1 MAHIRQKTRS
11 RSLAVYG
18 FLLGL
23 YAPEFLAR
31 HRAEML
37 QNFEDLENASSSKA
51 TLWLL
56 IGKDLMLSLI
66 SRNIPKSFW
75 GHAAPT
81 FIILAVVLAMW
92 RAFAYDTAAVNNPE
106 ALGFSSPRLARI
118 AAWQQAQIDAGAFSG
133 AVAAIARNG
142 RVAYL
147 RAVGFR
153 DRAKTIPL
161 QPDAIF
167 WIASMTKPVTSV
179 AAMMLVEEGKLDLA
193 APVHQ
198 YLPEVK
204 DMMVAVETTDPASG
218 ETKLALEPQKRPMTI
233 EDLLRHTSGLVYE
246 GGNTAVQ
253 KLYRDSGLCD
263 TGLARSGTLKDF
275 VSRLAR
281 LPLAHQPGEVWEY
294 GHSADVLGRVIEVAS
309 GQSLDQFL
317 DRRLFRPLG
326 MVDTG
331 FWVPPEKV
339 ARLIDPPADARIR
352 PDRDVTKPTTLFSGG
367 GGLVST
373 AADYL
378 RLCQMLL
385 NGGELDG
392 VRILSPATVRRMT
405 TNALPSES
413 RFADGSTFGL
423 GFGIRSDAAWST
435 VPGSV
440 GSFTWGG
447 AWGTYFWVDPAEQLI
462 ALQLVHVASDKIGQ
476 FRGAFR
482 NLTYGAFLI
491 PDRGGPAPVNTPA
504 AVDQA
509 ALAAFEGTYTFPAS
523 SSRDKHAPFG
533 GLGINIDVQDGLL
546 KVVSPVRGA
555 PAARA
560 GVKANDII
568 THLDGEAT
576 QGMSLNTALVKMRG
590 PANTEIRLRIARK
603 GQDAPIELAIVR
615 APIRTASGGAGTDL
629 QVAVKDG
636 KLQIE
641 ARGALP
647 VLDFEKGAPT
657 TVVPTSSNEF
667 FVDGGDHTRLAFE
680 RDGADPTMRLVLNPG
695 PWQITGQQIN

>member
-1 MAHIRQKTRS
+1 MAPIRQKTRS

-23 YAPEFLAR
+23 YAPKFLAR

-51 TLWLL
+51 KLWLL
-56 IGKDLMLSLI
+56 VGEDLMLSLI

-75 GHAAPT
+75 GHTAPL
-81 FIILAVVLAMW
+81 FVVLVAVLAMW
-92 RAFAYDTAAVNNPE
+92 RAFAYDIAPLSDPE
-106 ALGFSSPRLARI
+106 VLGFSSSRLARI
-118 AAWQQAQIDAGAFSG
+118 AAWQQAQVDAGAFSG

-179 AAMMLVEEGKLDLA
+179 AAMILVEEGKLDLA

-198 YLPEVK
+198 YLPELK
-204 DMMVAVETTDPASG
+204 DLMVGVETTDPASG
-218 ETKLALEPQKRPMTI
+218 ETKLALEPQKRPMTV

-246 GGNTAVQ
+246 DGNTAVH
-253 KLYRDSGLCD
+253 KLYRESGLYD
-263 TGLARSGTLKDF
+263 MGLARDGTLKDF

-309 GQSLDQFL
+309 GQPLDQFL
-317 DRRLFRPLG
+317 DSRLFQPLG

-331 FWVPPEKV
+331 FWVPPEKLT
-339 ARLIDPPADARIR
+339 RLIDPPAGAAIR

-378 RLCQMLL
+378 RFCQMLL

-405 TNALPSES
+405 TNALPHDM
-413 RFADGSTFGL
+413 RFANGSTFGL
-423 GFGIRSDAAWST
+423 GFGLRSDAVWSV

-447 AWGTYFWVDPAEQLI
+447 VWGTYFWVDPAEQLI
-462 ALQLVHVASDKIGQ
+462 AMQLIQVAPSKSNL
-476 FRGAFR
+476 FNPTFR
-482 NLTYGAFLI
+482 NLTYGALLV
-491 PDRGGPAPVNTPA
+491 PDRDGSVPANAPA
-504 AVDQA
+504 AIDQA
-509 ALAAFEGTYTFPAS
+509 ALAAFEGTYTFPSS
-523 SSRDKHAPFG
+523 SSRDKLGPFG
-533 GLGINIDVQDGLL
+533 GLGIEVAMQNGLL
-546 KVVSPVRGA
+546 KVVSPVRDA
-555 PAARA
+555 PAVRA
-560 GVKANDII
+560 GVMANDII

-576 QGMSLNTALVKMRG
+576 QGMTVNAALEKMRG
-590 PANTEIRLRIARK
+590 PVNTAIRLRIARK
-603 GQDAPIELAIVR
+603 GQDTPIELTIVR
-615 APIRTASGGAGTDL
+615 ALVRSASAAGADL

-636 KLQIE
+636 KLEIE
-641 ARGALP
+641 ASGALL

-657 TVVPTSSNEF
+657 TVVPLSSSEF
-667 FVDGGDHTRLAFE
+667 LVDGGDHTRLAFLQ
-680 RDGADPTMRLVLNPG
+680 DGAGKATSLVLNPG
-695 PWQITGQQIN
+695 PWQIAGLRIN